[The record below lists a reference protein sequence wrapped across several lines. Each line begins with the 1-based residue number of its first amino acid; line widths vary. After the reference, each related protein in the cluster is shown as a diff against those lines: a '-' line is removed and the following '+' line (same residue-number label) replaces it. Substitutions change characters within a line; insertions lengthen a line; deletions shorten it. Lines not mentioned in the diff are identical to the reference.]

1 MKGFREFSEGVWA
14 SFTDEEMMQ
23 QYDVLAPEGTDY
35 HEFCMGM
42 KVELEHQDITHG
54 DPYMTALIAL
64 AHLKEV
70 PDYYTKLKKVE
81 GAGLTS

>member
-1 MKGFREFSEGVWA
+1 MKGFKEFSEGVWA

-35 HEFCMGM
+35 KQFCRGM
-42 KVELEHQDITHG
+42 AVELEHQDITHG
-54 DPYMTALIAL
+54 DPYMTAKIVL
-64 AHLKEV
+64 AHLKEL

-81 GAGLTS
+81 G